1 MSSHWISS
9 VRVYESKMRM
19 VQASLGQQPA
29 RFSECSLEWHAYL
42 HVMTCVCSVSHV
54 SPQASKFYKYQTAKH
69 RNPSWLMLA
78 REFHTFP
85 NYVHHFSPSFTIFH
99 HLSPKMFTHLPRL
112 CQGQGLTSG
121 GAPRDGDDEGAMR
134 PWLIHRWISLLHV
147 YGMFIQS
154 QHDSSIFLIC
164 GHHRKIVFPVFP
176 LKYWEIQVSLMGK
189 TGYKMVQV
197 WMGTGNWG
205 IFHWN
210 DAWKGPDPF
219 GDFPSL
225 DMDHNICPLFKGIFK
240 SLFIEFLGGLLGVCR
255 QKSRYQW
262 TQVKQR
268 GLQDFL
274 AWWLSFSIDIL
285 SIMIPRFWNRHGC
298 HTTNSFVG
306 PKAIKHQQTF
316 FDVLGEPLGYPVGTF
331 GKHPQKFFDR
341 YLRCFFGLLHIPE
354 LYIALFINV
363 VWLYFIFLI

>member
-1 MSSHWISS
+1 MNQFATCLSKANMIHLYFWFADTI
-9 VRVYESKMRM
+9 VRYFF
-19 VQASLGQQPA
+19 Q
-29 RFSECSLEWHAYL
+29 FSRWNTLLAL
-42 HVMTCVCSVSHV
+42 
-54 SPQASKFYKYQTAKH
+54 
-69 RNPSWLMLA
+69 RNPG
-78 REFHTFP
+78 
-85 NYVHHFSPSFTIFH
+85 IF
-99 HLSPKMFTHLPRL
+99 
-112 CQGQGLTSG
+112 
-121 GAPRDGDDEGAMR
+121 DGEN
-134 PWLIHRWISLLHV
+134 W
-147 YGMFIQS
+147 
-154 QHDSSIFLIC
+154 
-164 GHHRKIVFPVFP
+164 
-176 LKYWEIQVSLMGK
+176 
-189 TGYKMVQV
+189 VQDG

-240 SLFIEFLGGLLGVCR
+240 SLFIELLGGLLGVCR

-268 GLQDFL
+268 GFQDFL

-331 GKHPQKFFDR
+331 GKHSQKPFDR
-341 YLRCFFGLLHIPE
+341 YLRCFFWVTAHTLALYSFIYKILFSFLLF
-354 LYIALFINV
+354 LFI
-363 VWLYFIFLI
+363 